1 VSSSTPSPRSNTAAA
16 PIPEP
21 VIISTCQSEKVS
33 VTISAPKQP
42 FDAGKTEYIGK
53 SCTYAHR
60 NHSEPA
66 ILATALHLIEK
77 STDTPCTCQV
87 ETNAT
92 VIITQNVVIRLLTGL
107 NVLQS

>member
-1 VSSSTPSPRSNTAAA
+1 M
-16 PIPEP
+16 PEP
-21 VIISTCQSEKVS
+21 VIISTCQGEKVS
-33 VTISAPKQP
+33 VTISALIKHP
-42 FDAGKTEYIGK
+42 FDAGKWNTLVNK
-53 SCTYAHR
+53 LCTYAHR